1 MIARLYHFKMP
12 LLLFL
17 TLIVALTMGHL
28 MPLSLK
34 SFFYTLSLT
43 IKDGLIFI
51 LPFLIFSFLFSS
63 MGHLHK
69 GALRFTILLLPCVML
84 SNMLSTFLAF
94 GVGQSFLSSDMLTAV
109 MPQTE
114 SSLTPLWA
122 FSLPKLISNDS
133 ALTAGFVL
141 GIIGTFAFRPTQE
154 KIARSLLHLCFFIL
168 RKVFVPLMPLFILGF
183 SLKLEHEGTLI
194 VISRDYPKVFV
205 LIGCAAFGY
214 ITLLYG
220 LLSAFHLK
228 RWFFS
233 IRHMVSAMIAGFSTM
248 SSAASMPLTIE
259 GAEKNIRNPDLARSV
274 IPATVNIHLIGDCF
288 AIPIFAL
295 AILVSFHGGLP
306 SLEQYALFTFYF
318 ILAKFAVAAVPGG
331 GVLVMLPVLE
341 KYLGFSA
348 PMLSLI
354 TALYV
359 IFDPLITAAN
369 IMGNGAFAM
378 GFSKLYA
385 KTEKLSNA
393 FFSKSTS

>member
-1 MIARLYHFKMP
+1 MP
-12 LLLFL
+12 LLLFF
-17 TLIVALTMGHL
+17 TLVVALTAGHL
-28 MPLSLK
+28 LPLALK
-34 SFFYTLSLT
+34 SFFYTVSLT

-63 MGHLHK
+63 MGHMHK
-69 GALRFTILLLPCVML
+69 GALRFTVLLLPCVVF
-84 SNMLSTFLAF
+84 SNVTSTFLAF
-94 GVGQSFLSSDMLTAV
+94 GVGKSFLSNDMLAAV
-109 MPQTE
+109 TPAST
-114 SSLTPLWA
+114 SSLDPLWT
-122 FSLPKLISNDS
+122 FSLPTLISNDN
-133 ALTAGFVL
+133 ALLAGFVL

-154 KIARSLLHLCFFIL
+154 KIARHLLHFCFFIL

-183 SLKLEHEGTLI
+183 ALKLEHDGTLM
-194 VISRDYPKVFV
+194 VVCRDYPKVFV

-220 LLSAFHLK
+220 VFSSLHIK
-228 RWFFS
+228 RWLYA
-233 IRHMVSAMIAGFSTM
+233 IRHMLSAMIAGFSTM

-259 GAEKNIRNPDLARSV
+259 GTEKNIHNPDLARSV
-274 IPATVNIHLIGDCF
+274 IPATVNIHLVGDCF

-295 AILVSFHGGLP
+295 AILVSFQGGLP

-318 ILAKFAVAAVPGG
+318 VMAKFAVAAVPGG

-393 FFSKSTS
+393 FFPKSSS